1 MTSDPAPKTQ
11 QNSSDK
17 TEVLGVDQETLN
29 KEISKAREQPA
40 CLILIRGAPQGHRFS
55 ITQDQMVIG
64 RDPNVEISI
73 SDPSISRKHA
83 RLRLDGS
90 SVKLEDLGSANGTVV
105 NGNRL
110 SPGDLVALEKEDMI
124 KLGNTIVKFL
134 PAGEL
139 EIIFYGNLNAAANN
153 DPLTGAF
160 NKGYFI
166 EAIDAEFK
174 RARALHTQLSLVFMD
189 LDHFK
194 KVNDTYGHEGGD
206 YVLKEF
212 ANLIRTLPTHG
223 KEVFARYGGEEF
235 CLLLPS
241 VGKEEAAKLAELVRS
256 KIQLHP
262 FIYEGKRIHVT
273 SSLGVSELKSETEGA
288 SSLIKEADKAL
299 YESKT
304 SGRNRVTVAY

>member
-1 MTSDPAPKTQ
+1 MTSDQNQKTP
-11 QNSSDK
+11 QNTSDK

-29 KEISKAREQPA
+29 KEITKAREQPA
-40 CLILIRGAPQGHRFS
+40 CLILIRGAPQGHRYS

-73 SDPSISRKHA
+73 ADPSISRKHA
-83 RLRLDGS
+83 RLRLEES

-110 SPGDLVALEKEDMI
+110 SPGDLVSLEKEDMI

-212 ANLIRTLPTHG
+212 ANLIRTLPTQG

-262 FIYEGKRIHVT
+262 FTYEGKRIQVT
-273 SSLGVSELKSETEGA
+273 SSLGVSELKAETEGA

-304 SGRNRVTVAY
+304 SGRNRVTIAY